1 MPRPSPAAP
10 SVARLSVATLSLAE
24 KAAQVLLVGI
34 EGSTLPTKAC
44 LELLADLPLGG
55 VILFSFNIPERT
67 IDLGRLT
74 GALQDAAAGAKAGIP
89 LFVAIDHEGGSVF
102 RFPRG
107 GLTRL
112 PPPSEVGR
120 RGPGYARLLGTAAGA
135 ELRGLGVN
143 LALAPVVELLSEGNK
158 AVLGGRAYGRE
169 PATVDAVARAFIE
182 GLQDSGC
189 AAVAKHFPGNGAL
202 DPHRGLPL
210 LDADRVTYER
220 DFLPRFASAIE
231 AGVSGVMLSH
241 VLVPAVDPGRPATL
255 SRAIVA
261 GDLKE
266 GLGFEGFALTDD
278 LFMKA
283 LLDSMPIERSAVEAL
298 SAGADLL
305 MLSSYTGARRVRDA
319 IVRAVEAGL
328 LPQER
333 LDEAVQRVLA
343 QKMRFQLAEDLD
355 PIRRQARLA
364 DFPELVKRNQ
374 ALVGSYLP

>member
-202 DPHRGLPL
+202 
-210 LDADRVTYER
+210 TYER